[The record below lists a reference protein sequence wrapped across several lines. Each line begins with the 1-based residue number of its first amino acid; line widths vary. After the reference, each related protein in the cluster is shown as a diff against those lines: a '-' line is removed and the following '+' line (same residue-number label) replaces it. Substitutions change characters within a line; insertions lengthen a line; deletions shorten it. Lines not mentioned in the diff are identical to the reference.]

1 MIEFKE
7 VSLSRFDRNF
17 VLFFPMILK
26 ILSSPALLCGMVKRN
41 NAIFANF
48 GSDFFYL
55 TPYNIHP
62 IIRAPFRDFHQIF
75 LPYLLWNIIVG
86 HRFILLVPLQDH
98 QVGGDPW
105 YSYQNAA
112 GRMSKVQLTHQKKLW
127 TDLKTR
133 WTCCICR
140 ADHPKA
146 TISHNRCTLFHRI
159 P

>member
-7 VSLSRFDRNF
+7 VLLSSFDQNF

-41 NAIFANF
+41 NAIFTNF

-55 TPYNIHP
+55 IPYNIHP
-62 IIRAPFRDFHQIF
+62 IIRAPFQDFHQRL
-75 LPYLLWNIIVG
+75 LPYFLWNIIVG
-86 HRFILLVPLQDH
+86 HRFILLVLLFKIIKL
-98 QVGGDPW
+98 VGILD
-105 YSYQNAA
+105 SYRNTV

-133 WTCCICR
+133 
-140 ADHPKA
+140 
-146 TISHNRCTLFHRI
+146 
-159 P
+159 